1 MSATKFAKLATLPNL
16 KNFPNGA
23 NVQRSIFL
31 GDKVKGPFTAHVGY
45 LTVKLK
51 F

>member
-1 MSATKFAKLATLPNL
+1 L

-31 GDKVKGPFTAHVGY
+31 GDKVKGPLRRMLVI
-45 LTVKLK
+45 
-51 F
+51 